1 MTLHGLTALN
11 RNPHLWNRVVGGS
24 LSVLAQCSGT
34 VGVGGQEIIFLKWL
48 PLGSLWDPIFFHP
61 PPLREE
67 RKELGTSEEDSESHK
82 VVMMANVLGR
92 IYKDCS
98 GGYLFW

>member
-1 MTLHGLTALN
+1 MGPCCWRVTECAGSV
-11 RNPHLWNRVVGGS
+11 LWNSGSWGTGNHLFEMASLGEPVGS
-24 LSVLAQCSGT
+24 YLV
-34 VGVGGQEIIFLKWL
+34 
-48 PLGSLWDPIFFHP
+48 P
-61 PPLREE
+61 PPSSQGI
-67 RKELGTSEEDSESHK
+67 RKELGTSEEDSQGHK